1 MRRLEAFTLAT
12 FLELQP
18 KHVTVMINQAP
29 YNISITPDE
38 HAFLQILQEEPLL
51 LLPVS
56 HDRRHLLLDQL
67 VTDSNVL
74 EELNDFEG
82 AADSSVS
89 SEGA

>member
-12 FLELQP
+12 FLELHP
-18 KHVTVMINQAP
+18 THVTVMIHQAHYDIP
-29 YNISITPDE
+29 VSQDE
-38 HAFLQILQEEPLL
+38 RAFLQLLQEEPLV

-56 HDRRHLLLDQL
+56 RDRRHLLLDRL
-67 VTDSNVL
+67 ANDPIVS

>member
-12 FLELQP
+12 FLELHP
-18 KHVTVMINQAP
+18 THVTVMMHQARYDIP
-29 YNISITPDE
+29 LSEEE
-38 HAFLQILQEEPLL
+38 HALLQLLQEEPLV

-56 HDRRHLLLDQL
+56 RDRSHLLLNRLANDL
-67 VTDSNVL
+67 MVL

-82 AADSSVS
+82 AADSSGS

>member
-1 MRRLEAFTLAT
+1 MRRLEPFTLAT
-12 FLELQP
+12 LLELHQT
-18 KHVTVMINQAP
+18 HVAVMIHQTRYDIP
-29 YNISITPDE
+29 LSQEE
-38 HAFLQILQEEPLL
+38 HALLQLLQEEPLV

-56 HDRRHLLLDQL
+56 RDRRQLLFNRLASDPM
-67 VTDSNVL
+67 VL

>member
-12 FLELQP
+12 FLVLHPTQ
-18 KHVTVMINQAP
+18 VTVMIHQAHYDIP
-29 YNISITPDE
+29 VSQDE
-38 HAFLQILQEEPLL
+38 REFLQLLQEEPLV

-56 HDRRHLLLDQL
+56 RDRRHLLLDRL
-67 VTDSNVL
+67 ATDPMVS

>member
-1 MRRLEAFTLAT
+1 MKRLEAFTLAT
-12 FLELQP
+12 LLELHP
-18 KHVTVMINQAP
+18 THVVVMIHQEHYDIP
-29 YNISITPDE
+29 VSQDE
-38 HAFLQILQEEPLL
+38 RAFLQLLQKEPLV

-56 HDRRHLLLDQL
+56 RDRRQLLLNRL
-67 VTDSNVL
+67 ATDPMVL

>member
-18 KHVTVMINQAP
+18 TYVTVMIHQAR
-29 YNISITPDE
+29 YDIS
-38 HAFLQILQEEPLL
+38 LSQEEYALLQSLQKEPLV

-56 HDRRHLLLDQL
+56 RDRSHLLLDRL
-67 VTDSNVL
+67 ATDPMVL
-74 EELNDFEG
+74 EELNYFEG
-82 AADSSVS
+82 AGDSYAS

>member
-12 FLELQP
+12 FIELHP
-18 KHVTVMINQAP
+18 THVTVMIHQAHYDIP
-29 YNISITPDE
+29 VSQDE
-38 HAFLQILQEEPLL
+38 RAFLQLLQEEPLV

-56 HDRRHLLLDQL
+56 RDRRQLLLNRL
-67 VTDSNVL
+67 ATDPMVL

-82 AADSSVS
+82 ATDSSVS

>member
-12 FLELQP
+12 FLELHP
-18 KHVTVMINQAP
+18 THVTVMIHQAHYDIP
-29 YNISITPDE
+29 VSQDE
-38 HAFLQILQEEPLL
+38 RAFLQLLQEEPLL

-56 HDRRHLLLDQL
+56 RDRRHLLLNRL
-67 VTDSNVL
+67 ATNSNVI

-82 AADSSVS
+82 ATDSPVS

>member
-12 FLELQP
+12 FIELHP
-18 KHVTVMINQAP
+18 THVTVMIHQAHYDIP
-29 YNISITPDE
+29 VSQDE
-38 HAFLQILQEEPLL
+38 RAFLQLLQEEPLV

-56 HDRRHLLLDQL
+56 RDHRHLLLDRL
-67 VTDSNVL
+67 ATDPMVL

-89 SEGA
+89 LEGA

>member
-12 FLELQP
+12 LLELHST
-18 KHVTVMINQAP
+18 HVTVMIHQARYDIP
-29 YNISITPDE
+29 LSQEE
-38 HAFLQILQEEPLL
+38 HALLQSLQEEPLV

-56 HDRRHLLLDQL
+56 LDRRQLLLDRL
-67 VTDSNVL
+67 ATDPMVL

>member
-12 FLELQP
+12 LLELHP
-18 KHVTVMINQAP
+18 TYVTVMIHQARYDIP
-29 YNISITPDE
+29 LSQEEY
-38 HAFLQILQEEPLL
+38 ALLQSLQEEPLV

-56 HDRRHLLLDQL
+56 RDRRQLLLDRL
-67 VTDSNVL
+67 ATDPMVL

>member
-1 MRRLEAFTLAT
+1 MRRLKAFTLAM
-12 FLELQP
+12 FLELHP
-18 KHVTVMINQAP
+18 THVTVLIHQARYDIP
-29 YNISITPDE
+29 VSYDE
-38 HAFLQILQEEPLL
+38 YSFLEILQEEPLL

-56 HDRRHLLLDQL
+56 RDRRHLLLDRL
-67 VTDSNVL
+67 ATDPMVL

>member
-12 FLELQP
+12 FLELHP
-18 KHVTVMINQAP
+18 THVTVMIHQAHYDIP
-29 YNISITPDE
+29 VSQDE
-38 HAFLQILQEEPLL
+38 RAFLQLLQEEPLL

-56 HDRRHLLLDQL
+56 RDRRHLLLNRL
-67 VTDSNVL
+67 ATNSNVI

-82 AADSSVS
+82 AADSPVS

>member
-12 FLELQP
+12 FIELHP
-18 KHVTVMINQAP
+18 NHVTVMIHQAHYDIP
-29 YNISITPDE
+29 VSQDE
-38 HAFLQILQEEPLL
+38 RAFLQLLQEEPLV

-56 HDRRHLLLDQL
+56 RDHRHLLLDRL
-67 VTDSNVL
+67 ATDPMVL

-89 SEGA
+89 LEGA

>member
-12 FLELQP
+12 FLELHP
-18 KHVTVMINQAP
+18 SHVTVMIHQAHYDIP
-29 YNISITPDE
+29 VSQDE
-38 HAFLQILQEEPLL
+38 RAFLQLLQEEPLV

-56 HDRRHLLLDQL
+56 RDRRHLLLNRL
-67 VTDSNVL
+67 ATDPMVS

>member
-18 KHVTVMINQAP
+18 THVTVLIHQARYDIP
-29 YNISITPDE
+29 VSYDE
-38 HAFLQILQEEPLL
+38 YSFLEILQEEPLL

-56 HDRRHLLLDQL
+56 RDRRHLLLDRL
-67 VTDSNVL
+67 ATDPMVL

>member
-12 FLELQP
+12 FLELHP
-18 KHVTVMINQAP
+18 THVTVMMHQARYDIP
-29 YNISITPDE
+29 FSQEE
-38 HAFLQILQEEPLL
+38 HALLQLLQEEPMV

-56 HDRRHLLLDQL
+56 RDRHHLLLDRL
-67 VTDSNVL
+67 ATDPMVL

-89 SEGA
+89 LEGA

>member
-12 FLELQP
+12 FLELHP
-18 KHVTVMINQAP
+18 SHVTVMIHQAHYDIP
-29 YNISITPDE
+29 VSQDE
-38 HAFLQILQEEPLL
+38 RAFLQLLQEEPLV

-56 HDRRHLLLDQL
+56 RDRRQLLFDRLA
-67 VTDSNVL
+67 TDPMVL

>member
-12 FLELQP
+12 FLELHST
-18 KHVTVMINQAP
+18 HVTVMIHQARYDIP
-29 YNISITPDE
+29 LSQEE
-38 HAFLQILQEEPLL
+38 HALLQLLQEEPLV

-56 HDRRHLLLDQL
+56 RDRRHLLLDRL
-67 VTDSNVL
+67 ATDPMVL

>member
-18 KHVTVMINQAP
+18 THVTVMINQAQCD
-29 YNISITPDE
+29 ISITHDE
-38 HAFLQILQEEPLL
+38 HALLQLLQEEPLL

-56 HDRRHLLLDQL
+56 RDRRHLLLDRL
-67 VTDSNVL
+67 ATDPMVL

>member
-12 FLELQP
+12 FLELHST
-18 KHVTVMINQAP
+18 HVTVMIHQARYDIP
-29 YNISITPDE
+29 
-38 HAFLQILQEEPLL
+38 LLQEEHALLQLLQKEPLV

-56 HDRRHLLLDQL
+56 RDRRHLLLDRL
-67 VTDSNVL
+67 ATDPMVL

>member
-1 MRRLEAFTLAT
+1 MKRLEAFTLAT
-12 FLELQP
+12 FLELHP
-18 KHVTVMINQAP
+18 IHVTVMIHQACYDIP
-29 YNISITPDE
+29 ISQEE
-38 HAFLQILQEEPLL
+38 HALLQLLQEEPLV

-56 HDRRHLLLDQL
+56 LDRRQLLLDRL
-67 VTDSNVL
+67 ATDPMVL

>member
-1 MRRLEAFTLAT
+1 MRRFESFTLAT

-18 KHVTVMINQAP
+18 THVTVMIHQARYDIP
-29 YNISITPDE
+29 LSQEE
-38 HAFLQILQEEPLL
+38 HALLQLLQEEPLV

-56 HDRRHLLLDQL
+56 RDRRQLLLDRL
-67 VTDSNVL
+67 ASDPMVL
-74 EELNDFEG
+74 EELNDFKG

>member
-18 KHVTVMINQAP
+18 TYVTVLIHQAR
-29 YNISITPDE
+29 YNIPISYDE
-38 HAFLQILQEEPLL
+38 YSFLEIMQEEPLL

-56 HDRRHLLLDQL
+56 HDRRHLLLDRLAADPIALQ
-67 VTDSNVL
+67 
-74 EELNDFEG
+74 EMKDFEG
-82 AADSSVS
+82 AADSPVS

>member
-12 FLELQP
+12 LLELHP
-18 KHVTVMINQAP
+18 THVTVMVHRARYDIPLSQE
-29 YNISITPDE
+29 E
-38 HAFLQILQEEPLL
+38 HTLLQLLQEEPLV

-56 HDRRHLLLDQL
+56 RDRRQLLLNRL
-67 VTDSNVL
+67 ATDPMVL